1 MKLIEN
7 KSVVLSWVYLQPFCT
22 ITISEMARLRPIDN
36 AMPPPPAD
44 TNIDDINDKNVFL
57 NDFVNDIANKSSA
70 AALSSRP
77 WQRTLKLKLTENSM
91 NMNKPLP
98 LPVDITDIH
107 EFNSGGGG
115 AP

>member
-1 MKLIEN
+1 MKSIEN

-57 NDFVNDIANKSSA
+57 NDFVNDIANDFVNTKGRSFDKSSA
-70 AALSSRP
+70 AALEGVGR
-77 WQRTLKLKLTENSM
+77 RN
-91 NMNKPLP
+91 N
-98 LPVDITDIH
+98 
-107 EFNSGGGG
+107 F
-115 AP
+115 